1 MRSETPWRCAETR
14 TGQPL
19 NFLARAWGMRPGYV
33 IAAYNDMTRLRD
45 PARGEALLIGLQA
58 FVPRTVAIAAGHRAF
73 EAGYAQAESGAWY
86 LVRWPD
92 GRYDLH
98 EVTGAFPQPL
108 LAVRSAA
115 ASPFPGDA
123 GAIYLAGYEAI
134 KAPAHNTA
142 WIARATLSTVLGPPR

>member
-1 MRSETPWRCAETR
+1 
-14 TGQPL
+14 
-19 NFLARAWGMRPGYV
+19 V
-33 IAAYNDMTRLRD
+33 IAAYNDMARLRD

-58 FVPRTVAIAAGHRAF
+58 FIPRNVPIPAGHRVF
-73 EAGYAQAESGAWY
+73 EAGYAQAECGAWY

-98 EVTGAFPQPL
+98 QVTAAFAQPL

-115 ASPFPGDA
+115 VSPFPGDDA
-123 GAIYLAGYEAI
+123 VYLAGYDAI

-142 WIARATLSTVLGPPR
+142 WIARASLSTVLGPPR